1 MVHEKCIHCENHHVS
16 LNAKGCC
23 GTCSGL
29 LKKITDLENGKNIPK
44 SLEYVF
50 KYGDR
55 DKAIKLYVDGL
66 KSRLRLVRDEHVEQE
81 VSAHDLES
89 RLSQVSKLVGKK
101 SFPKYNDIIAARLGD
116 GERLFVYQLLTKI
129 LLMEKPNYIDSV
141 RWKI

>member
-1 MVHEKCIHCENHHVS
+1 M
-16 LNAKGCC
+16 
-23 GTCSGL
+23 
-29 LKKITDLENGKNIPK
+29 KKITDIESGKNFPK
-44 SLEYVF
+44 SLECVF
-50 KYGDR
+50 SYGDR
-55 DKAIKLYVDGL
+55 DKAIRLYVDGL

-81 VSAHDLES
+81 VSAHDLEF
-89 RLSQVSKLVGKK
+89 RLSQVSRLAVKK

>member
-1 MVHEKCIHCENHHVS
+1 MSYEKCAHCENEGVILGANGHCHICNS
-16 LNAKGCC
+16 LM
-23 GTCSGL
+23 
-29 LKKITDLENGKNIPK
+29 KKITNIGNGKNIPK
-44 SLEYVF
+44 SLKYVF

-66 KSRLRLVRDEHVEQE
+66 KSRLQLVRDEHAEQE
-81 VSAHDLES
+81 VSAHDLEF

-101 SFPKYNDIIAARLGD
+101 PFPKYNDIIAARLGD

>member
-1 MVHEKCIHCENHHVS
+1 MTYEKCLHCENESVTLGADGYCRTCNS
-16 LNAKGCC
+16 LM
-23 GTCSGL
+23 
-29 LKKITDLENGKNIPK
+29 KKITDIESGKNFPK

-50 KYGDR
+50 SYGDR
-55 DKAIKLYVDGL
+55 DKAIGFYVDGL
-66 KSRLRLVRDEHVEQE
+66 KSRLRLVRDEHVVQE

-116 GERLFVYQLLTKI
+116 RERLFVYQLLTKI